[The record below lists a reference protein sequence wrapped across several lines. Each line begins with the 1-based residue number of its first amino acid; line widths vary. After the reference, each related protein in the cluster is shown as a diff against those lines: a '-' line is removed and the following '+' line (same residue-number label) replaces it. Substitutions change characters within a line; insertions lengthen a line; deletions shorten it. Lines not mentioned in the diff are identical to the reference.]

1 MSGEKAVEG
10 EAMATI
16 VVGYT
21 STPEGEAAL
30 GRAMAEAKL
39 RGARLEVVHSRKEG
53 QERDAEDILRYTE
66 AMADISSRLD
76 EANIDHTT
84 HDYIKGHTPAEDI
97 VMCARDSEAELIVIG
112 LRHRTKTGK
121 YLMGS
126 VAQDVLLD
134 APCPVLAVRADDT
147 PG

>member
-1 MSGEKAVEG
+1 
-10 EAMATI
+10 MAAI

-30 GRAMAEAKL
+30 VRAMQEAQL

-53 QERDAEDILRYTE
+53 QERDADDILRYNE
-66 AMADISSRLD
+66 AMERISQRLV
-76 EANIDHTT
+76 EANIENHT
-84 HDYIKGHTPAEDI
+84 HDYIQGHTPAEDI
-97 VMCARDSEAELIVIG
+97 VACALETGAELIVIG

-134 APCPVLAVRADDT
+134 APCPGLAVRAADAPPEST
-147 PG
+147 

>member
-1 MSGEKAVEG
+1 
-10 EAMATI
+10 MATI

-30 GRAMAEAKL
+30 VRAMEEAQL

-53 QERDAEDILRYTE
+53 QDRDADDILRYNE
-66 AMADISSRLD
+66 AMERISQRLA
-76 EANIDHTT
+76 EANVENHT
-84 HDYIKGHTPAEDI
+84 HDYIQGHTPAEDI
-97 VMCARDSEAELIVIG
+97 VACALETGAELIVIG

-134 APCPVLAVRADDT
+134 APCPVLAVRAADAPD
-147 PG
+147 

>member
-1 MSGEKAVEG
+1 
-10 EAMATI
+10 MATI

-30 GRAMAEAKL
+30 GRAMEEAQL

-53 QERDAEDILRYTE
+53 QDRDADDILRYNE
-66 AMADISSRLD
+66 AMERISRRLD
-76 EANIDHTT
+76 EANIENHT
-84 HDYIKGHTPAEDI
+84 HDYIQGHTPSEDI
-97 VMCARDSEAELIVIG
+97 VSCALETGAELIVIG

-134 APCPVLAVRADDT
+134 APCPVLAVRAADA
-147 PG
+147 PA

>member
-1 MSGEKAVEG
+1 VFFLEG
-10 EAMATI
+10 EAVATI

-30 GRAMAEAKL
+30 GRAMEEAQL

-53 QERDAEDILRYTE
+53 AARDAEDILRYNE
-66 AMADISSRLD
+66 AMEDISRRLA
-76 EANIDHTT
+76 EANIENST

-97 VMCARDSEAELIVIG
+97 VDCARNTDAELIVIG

-121 YLMGS
+121 YVMGS

-134 APCPVLAVRADDT
+134 APCPVLAVRAADAPT
-147 PG
+147 

>member
-1 MSGEKAVEG
+1 
-10 EAMATI
+10 MATI

-30 GRAMAEAKL
+30 GRAMEEAQL
-39 RGARLEVVHSRKEG
+39 RGARLEVVHSRREG
-53 QERDAEDILRYTE
+53 QERDADDILRYNE
-66 AMADISSRLD
+66 AMERISQRLV
-76 EANIDHTT
+76 EASIENHM
-84 HDYIKGHTPAEDI
+84 HDYIQGHTPAEDI
-97 VMCARDSEAELIVIG
+97 VACALETGAELIVIG

-134 APCPVLAVRADDT
+134 APCPVLAVRAADA
-147 PG
+147 PA

>member
-1 MSGEKAVEG
+1 
-10 EAMATI
+10 MATI

-30 GRAMAEAKL
+30 VRAMQEAQL

-53 QERDAEDILRYTE
+53 QERDADDILRYNE
-66 AMADISSRLD
+66 AMERISQRLG
-76 EANIDHTT
+76 EANIENHT
-84 HDYIKGHTPAEDI
+84 HDYIQGHTPAEDI
-97 VMCARDSEAELIVIG
+97 VACALETGAELIVIG
-112 LRHRTKTGK
+112 LRHRSKTGK

-134 APCPVLAVRADDT
+134 APCPVLAVRAADA
-147 PG
+147 PGESA

>member
-1 MSGEKAVEG
+1 
-10 EAMATI
+10 MATI

-30 GRAMAEAKL
+30 GRAMEEAQL

-53 QERDAEDILRYTE
+53 AERDADDILRYND
-66 AMADISSRLD
+66 AMEDIGRRLA
-76 EANIDHTT
+76 EANIEHAT
-84 HDYIKGHTPAEDI
+84 HDYIQGHTPAEDI
-97 VMCARDSEAELIVIG
+97 VDRARNSDAELIVIG

-134 APCPVLAVRADDT
+134 APCPVLAVRADDA
-147 PG
+147 PA

>member
-1 MSGEKAVEG
+1 
-10 EAMATI
+10 MATI

-30 GRAMAEAKL
+30 GRAMEEAKL

-53 QERDAEDILRYTE
+53 GERDADDIVRYNE
-66 AMADISSRLD
+66 AMASIDLRLD
-76 EANIDHTT
+76 EAEIEHDT
-84 HDYIKGHTPAEDI
+84 HDYIQGHTPAEDI
-97 VMCARDSEAELIVIG
+97 VNCARDSEAELIIIG

-134 APCPVLAVRADDT
+134 APCPVLAVRAADT